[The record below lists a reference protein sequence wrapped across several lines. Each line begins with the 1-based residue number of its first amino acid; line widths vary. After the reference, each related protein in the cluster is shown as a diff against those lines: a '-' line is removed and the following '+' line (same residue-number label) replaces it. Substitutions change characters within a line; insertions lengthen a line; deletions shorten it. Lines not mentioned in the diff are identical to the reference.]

1 MRLDPINIYDYEA
14 RAKLTLPHDNWDFI
28 EAGAMDELTTK
39 RNRSAFD
46 ELQLRPRFM
55 RSVEE
60 HLRTGCWNLMIVF
73 KPEIL
78 ILGGGI
84 MKSYFKFIS
93 ESIYKRIPETLGFID
108 HYQLMNAEIQV
119 DSALVGG
126 AELIFRG

>member
-60 HLRTGCWNLMIVF
+60 RKVSTTMLGEDLSFPVF
-73 KPEIL
+73 VCPA
-78 ILGGGI
+78 GSHG
-84 MKSYFKFIS
+84 MAH
-93 ESIYKRIPETLGFID
+93 PD
-108 HYQLMNAEIQV
+108 AEV
-119 DSALVGG
+119 ATARAAGRSNT
-126 AELIFRG
+126 